1 MRMRRAPLGSTA
13 RVFKGREGC
22 LRVLGSLCPTSE
34 VPMAFR
40 FPTRAVH
47 VRHRITG
54 PSTCRPAA
62 GASAGTALEAL
73 HLTCAVRGPQVKG
86 NRYADATNIS
96 RQANESVQRL

>member
-1 MRMRRAPLGSTA
+1 M
-13 RVFKGREGC
+13 
-22 LRVLGSLCPTSE
+22 SE

-62 GASAGTALEAL
+62 GASAGTAMEAI
-73 HLTCAVRGPQVKG
+73 HLTCAARGPQVKG

-96 RQANESVQRL
+96 RQHNESVQRL